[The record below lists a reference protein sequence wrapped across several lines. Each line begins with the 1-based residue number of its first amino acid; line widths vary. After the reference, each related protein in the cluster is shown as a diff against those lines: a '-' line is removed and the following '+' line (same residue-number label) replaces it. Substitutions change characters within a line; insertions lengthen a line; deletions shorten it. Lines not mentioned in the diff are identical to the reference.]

1 MRLVRS
7 TVRDHNQQAEEEFE
21 QDANYFT
28 NKRKR
33 KKKENILISFGLK
46 CAPIS
51 SYLHSS
57 EAAAPVWIPAWKTL
71 QPHPQTH
78 SVFTHR
84 AGGSICAQDD
94 AKDKC
99 RSSAI
104 RNRISS
110 TQSPLQ
116 PLRSSRDTRHNRL
129 AVCRH
134 VRPADRVSAPLT
146 LLLRSC
152 AQMEAY
158 MNVWTQRS
166 PAALLY

>member
-1 MRLVRS
+1 MSKTQIILLTKEKEKKRE
-7 TVRDHNQQAEEEFE
+7 HFNQLWTEMCSYILLTFIPLKQPPRFGSPPGKLCSLTHKLTASLRTE
-21 QDANYFT
+21 Q
-28 NKRKR
+28 
-33 KKKENILISFGLK
+33 
-46 CAPIS
+46 
-51 SYLHSS
+51 
-57 EAAAPVWIPAWKTL
+57 AAASARRTTPKTNVARL
-71 QPHPQTH
+71 RFETA
-78 SVFTHR
+78 SHR
-84 AGGSICAQDD
+84 LS
-94 AKDKC
+94 
-99 RSSAI
+99 
-104 RNRISS
+104 
-110 TQSPLQ
+110 Q